1 MQEKRPAFQEIYH
14 CGRKLLW
21 PLKRF
26 SEKVNLFFIL
36 PEEIHLSAIFFYG
49 ELVLVADGDY
59 VDMGSDESLDI
70 KHFYSIVYKAQAKKQ
85 NVQIET
91 QFEKDLP
98 KLFCDS
104 AELRQVLI
112 NLVLN
117 GMQAMPDGG
126 PRIA

>member
-1 MQEKRPAFQEIYH
+1 M
-14 CGRKLLW
+14 
-21 PLKRF
+21 
-26 SEKVNLFFIL
+26 
-36 PEEIHLSAIFFYG
+36 
-49 ELVLVADGDY
+49 ADGDY

-70 KHFYSIVYKAQAKKQ
+70 KHFYSTVYKAQAKKQ